1 MTLRESLYLVACAAA
16 CAFAFVAGL
25 YLSPR

>member
-1 MTLRESLYLVACAAA
+1 MTIRQSLYLVACTALNAL
-16 CAFAFVAGL
+16 AFVAGL